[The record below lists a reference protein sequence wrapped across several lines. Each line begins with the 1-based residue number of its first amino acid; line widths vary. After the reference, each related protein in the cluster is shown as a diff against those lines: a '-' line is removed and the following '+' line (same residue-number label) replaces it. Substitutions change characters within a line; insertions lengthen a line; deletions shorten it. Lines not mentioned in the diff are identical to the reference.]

1 MPRIGS
7 EKNDMTGNRKRLVV
21 AVTGASGAE
30 LGMCILRA
38 LRAHQVETHLI
49 LSEGAKAVI
58 SSETQY
64 CETDFTS
71 LADHCYTDSDIGAC
85 IASGSFATDGMI
97 IAPCSM
103 KTLSGIANAYDEN
116 LCIRAADVCLKERR
130 KLVLIPRE
138 APLNNAHLRNMLT
151 VSQDGGIIIP
161 PVLSFYSGADTGE
174 KQLAHITGKVLA
186 QFGLHHDGFVPWQGA

>member
-1 MPRIGS
+1 MA
-7 EKNDMTGNRKRLVV
+7 ENRKRIIV

-38 LRAHQVETHLI
+38 LRAQPVEIHLI
-49 LSEGAKAVI
+49 LSEGAKTVI
-58 SSETQY
+58 RTETPY
-64 CETDFTS
+64 CENDFAS
-71 LADHCYTDSDIGAC
+71 LADFCYSDSEIGAS
-85 IASGSFATDGMI
+85 IASGSFPTDGMI

-103 KTLSGIANAYDEN
+103 KTLSGIASAYDEN

-151 VSQDGGIIIP
+151 VSQDGGIILP
-161 PVLSFYSGADTGE
+161 PVLSFYAGADTVEG
-174 KQLAHITGKVLA
+174 QLSHIAGKALA
-186 QFGLHHDGFVPWQGA
+186 QFGLHHNGFVPWQGVR